1 MAENTVLQSLRM
13 LNCGIRRRY
22 ERSELKREVDNLTGM
37 HSWVIGYLI
46 EHDGEDVF
54 QRDIESALGLSRS
67 GTSKLL
73 AQMEQKGMVTRIRVA
88 SDDRLKKI
96 VLTERARVFSERIRE
111 DLVYT
116 ERQLTEGFS
125 EEELSQLCSY
135 LDRMQQN
142 LDQASGSGKENV

>member
-1 MAENTVLQSLRM
+1 MM
-13 LNCGIRRRY
+13 
-22 ERSELKREVDNLTGM
+22 K
-37 HSWVIGYLI
+37 
-46 EHDGEDVF
+46 
-54 QRDIESALGLSRS
+54 
-67 GTSKLL
+67 K
-73 AQMEQKGMVTRIRVA
+73 QKGMVTRIRVA